1 MSSDK
6 KYDFEDAIN
15 TFFLDCKEMLE
26 EMESSLLEIEK
37 DSKNQESI
45 NALFRAIH
53 TIKGSSGMFGFDV
66 IEQFTHVMENLLD
79 DIRKGKVAID
89 SDLIAIFLESH
100 DHIEQLVSLY
110 DESRDA
116 KPDVDMSETSNRL
129 VQMLKSYL
137 PGQKKIEKPGKE
149 KKPKPEDSDEENI
162 NDKALVLNKCW
173 HISIRF
179 GDDVFRNGLDP
190 MPFIKYLKEMGKIVN
205 IVTVTDSIPSL
216 GIMDPESCYLGLE
229 IDFKSDVKKSNIE
242 SVFEFL
248 MDDSKIRIVPPNS
261 SISEYVK
268 LINDLPESPA
278 RIGEILTESGTLTQ
292 AELQEALNLQDTLGK
307 TEGEEAA
314 ARKPLL
320 GEIVV
325 EEKMVQKSVLN
336 AAIEK
341 QEQNKKAEEK
351 KKRSI
356 RIDALKLDHLQ
367 NFVGELVITGANV
380 RQLSDKTGNPDLIE
394 AVSVMSRLIED
405 IRDSTMN
412 VRMVQIGEIFRKF
425 ERVVRDL
432 SRESGKEIDLV
443 ITGGDTELD
452 KTLIEKINDPL
463 VHLVRN
469 SIDHGIGT
477 PEERIAKGK
486 PEKGTIY
493 LTAFHETGCI
503 VIEISDDGNGLNKEK
518 IRKKAIEK
526 GYILQNQEMPEKE
539 LYQLIFEP
547 GFSTAEKVTNIS
559 GRGVG
564 MDVVRRNIQSIR
576 GTISLESEEGVG
588 TTVRIDLPLTLAI
601 IDGFMVQ
608 VNKTPYVVPLDMV
621 IECTRF
627 TEKELQEKETYN
639 FINLRGEVLPFLSL
653 RKLFSQ
659 NEEKTDTAEENIIVV
674 EYAGRK
680 VGLVVDNL
688 IGEFQTV
695 VKPLGKIFSR
705 LQWTIGATILGTG
718 EVALI
723 LDVPMLIKY
732 VQSREKDAIR
742 KETVEIER

>member
-1 MSSDK
+1 MSSTK

-15 TFFLDCKEMLE
+15 TFFLDCREMLE
-26 EMESSLLEIEK
+26 EMEGSLLEIEK
-37 DSKNQESI
+37 DRTKEEAI

-53 TIKGSSGMFGFDV
+53 TIKGSAGMFGFDV
-66 IEQFTHVMENLLD
+66 IEKFTHVMENLLD

-89 SDLIAIFLESH
+89 SDLIAIFLECH
-100 DHIEQLVSLY
+100 DHIDLLVRLY

-116 KPDVDMSETSNRL
+116 TPDVDMSETSNRL

-137 PGQKKIEKPGKE
+137 PGYKKTEKPVKE
-149 KKPKPEDSDEENI
+149 KESEPAAKEEEIVKNE
-162 NDKALVLNKCW
+162 AQVLNECW

-179 GDDVFRNGLDP
+179 DEDVFRNGLDP

-216 GIMDPESCYLGLE
+216 GILDPESCYLGLE
-229 IDFKSDVKKSNIE
+229 IDFKSDVKKSSIE
-242 SVFEFL
+242 AVFEFL
-248 MDDSKIRIVPPNS
+248 MEDCKIRIVPPNS
-261 SISEYVK
+261 NISEYVK
-268 LINDLPESPA
+268 LIQDLPESPA
-278 RIGEILTESGTLTQ
+278 RIGEILTEAGTLTE
-292 AELQEALNLQDTLGK
+292 AELKEALNLQGSIEAA
-307 TEGEEAA
+307 EGEEAGA
-314 ARKPLL
+314 KKPLL

-325 EEKMVQKSVLN
+325 EEKMVLKPVLN

-356 RIDALKLDHLQ
+356 RIDALKLDHLM

-380 RQLSDKTGNPDLIE
+380 KQLSEKTGNMDLIE

-432 SRESGKEIDLV
+432 SREQGKEIDLV
-443 ITGGDTELD
+443 ISGGDTELD

-469 SIDHGIGT
+469 AIDHGIDT
-477 PEERIAKGK
+477 PNERIAKGK
-486 PEKGTIY
+486 PEKGTIS
-493 LTAFHETGCI
+493 LTAYHETGCI
-503 VIEISDDGNGLNKEK
+503 VIEIQDDGNGLNKEK
-518 IRKKAIEK
+518 IRQKAVEK
-526 GYILQNQEMPEKE
+526 GYILQNQDFPEKD
-539 LYQLIFEP
+539 LFQLIFEP

-576 GTISLESEEGVG
+576 GTITLESEEGEG

-601 IDGFMVQ
+601 IDGFMVE
-608 VNKTPYVVPLDMV
+608 VGNTPYVVPLDMV
-621 IECTRF
+621 IECSKF
-627 TEKELQEKETYN
+627 SEKELQEKDTYN
-639 FINLRGEVLPFLSL
+639 FINLRGEVLPYLSL

-659 NEEKTDTAEENIIVV
+659 NKEKAEIPDENIIIV

-680 VGLVVDNL
+680 VGLVVDKL
-688 IGEFQTV
+688 LGGFQTV
-695 VKPLGKIFSR
+695 VKPLGKIFSK

-723 LDVPMLIKY
+723 LDVPMLIKH
-732 VQSREKDAIR
+732 VQSIEMNTPRR
-742 KETVEIER
+742 ETVEVEK